1 MSNIHLPTDRQS
13 SETQKLSRDVQE
25 VSCVTSLVLT
35 SDSLHLLQTT
45 THFIL
50 GIHVSQNLAWLG
62 EGTHKKPGM
71 GG

>member
-13 SETQKLSRDVQE
+13 SETQKLSRNAQKD
-25 VSCVTSLVLT
+25 SCVTSWVLA

-50 GIHVSQNLAWLG
+50 RIHISRNLAWLG